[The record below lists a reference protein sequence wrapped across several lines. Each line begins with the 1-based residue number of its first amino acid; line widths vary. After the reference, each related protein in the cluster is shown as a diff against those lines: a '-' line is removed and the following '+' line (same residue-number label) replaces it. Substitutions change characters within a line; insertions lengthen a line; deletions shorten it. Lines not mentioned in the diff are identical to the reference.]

1 MLLLIQNFII
11 NILKGIHCFRYVL
24 GCWIL
29 SQIIHRLDFLTLFL
43 ARNNRC
49 YSLFRTSGAVLIRL
63 SILRFRRLNC
73 YFILSIPFMSQ
84 RSLHF
89 ILMLIAVLIL
99 TAVYHQ
105 TILFTGCHAGCSRIE
120 LQIMSGL
127 WNRFGRLIPTSGTNP
142 GNASC
147 QNAGRRY
154 TIFLVAMA
162 QCRNFC
168 HRALHLCFT
177 HFAVN
182 ALHSGLR
189 TGWSFINCC
198 CFLPC
203 MRLFQYYCPGIFLYF
218 LTVDT
223 SQFLHAFCRT
233 GCGFYHHRLPCMLQC
248 RKNADSLCLTS
259 RIFTGEYDQPL
270 FRTGWCCRNL
280 SNSEN
285 MAECRKLLIASF
297 LNGFAVLTD
306 KLCISLICASRF
318 FTLLLIVMRFFL
330 NDFRLSCF
338 TTSRTLLYLSAFF
351 VTGRLFLNGPFYT
364 RHVMSRCRNHFLL
377 GNRCTITDLAVF
389 IGTAALP
396 QSVFRT
402 GCFLRNRPVSKLVTR
417 HRDHGTA
424 SFFFCLTVLTNQ
436 CTDAIRHFGRGYKRL
451 LLPHMTH
458 CRNHFCLGLAANCTA
473 SHLTAVN
480 RAGRFLCRIPR
491 TIVMPRCRN
500 YFIICNILAN
510 LTDLPCIASLCAG
523 RCYAV

>member
-1 MLLLIQNFII
+1 
-11 NILKGIHCFRYVL
+11 
-24 GCWIL
+24 
-29 SQIIHRLDFLTLFL
+29 
-43 ARNNRC
+43 
-49 YSLFRTSGAVLIRL
+49 
-63 SILRFRRLNC
+63 
-73 YFILSIPFMSQ
+73 
-84 RSLHF
+84 
-89 ILMLIAVLIL
+89 MLIAVLIL

-105 TILFTGCHAGCSRIE
+105 AILFTGCHAGCSRIE

-127 WNRFGRLIPTSGTNP
+127 WNRFGRLIPTSGANP

-154 TIFLVAMA
+154 TIFLVVMV
-162 QCRNFC
+162 QCRNCC
-168 HRALHLCFT
+168 HKALHLCIT

-189 TGWSFINCC
+189 TGWRLINGC

-203 MRLFQYYCPGIFLYF
+203 MRLFRYRFLGICLYF
-218 LTVDT
+218 LAADT
-223 SQFLHAFCRT
+223 SQLLHTFCRT

-270 FRTGWCCRNL
+270 FRTGWCCRDF
-280 SNSEN
+280 SNSED
-285 MAECRKLLIASF
+285 MTECRKLLIASF

-318 FTLLLIVMRFFL
+318 FTLLLIVMRLFL
-330 NDFRLSCF
+330 NDFCLSCF
-338 TTSRTLLYLSAFF
+338 TTYRTFLYLSAFF
-351 VTGRLFLNGPFYT
+351 GTGRLFLNGPVYT
-364 RHVMSRCRNHFLL
+364 RHVMTRCRNHFLL

-396 QSVFRT
+396 QSIFRT

-417 HRDHGTA
+417 HRDCGTA

-436 CTDAIRHFGRGYKRL
+436 CTDAIRRFGRGYKRL
-451 LLPHMTH
+451 LLPLMTH
-458 CRNHFCLGLAANCTA
+458 CRNHFCLSLAANCTA

-480 RAGRFLCRIPR
+480 RAGRFFCNVPLAIGVPGR
-491 TIVMPRCRN
+491 RN
-500 YFIICNILAN
+500 HFIICNCLAN